1 MYCMPMYI
9 LDVHFFGVAV
19 STGLDFL
26 HVGRRLKTPVICA
39 QIICGTRHK
48 DISVLR
54 SEMS

>member
-48 DISVLR
+48 DISMLR